1 MAKHITYLLNECKI
15 EMEIYYINVRS
26 GKRVFYSK
34 TINKVFLKNNE
45 YMIKEKGFFGD
56 TNFLNLINF
65 YAKEIGC
72 VIVLKRP

>member
-1 MAKHITYLLNECKI
+1 MK
-15 EMEIYYINVRS
+15 IYYISVNS
-26 GKRVFYSK
+26 GKRVFWSK

-65 YAKEIGC
+65 YSKEVGC
-72 VIVLKRP
+72 AIVLKRP